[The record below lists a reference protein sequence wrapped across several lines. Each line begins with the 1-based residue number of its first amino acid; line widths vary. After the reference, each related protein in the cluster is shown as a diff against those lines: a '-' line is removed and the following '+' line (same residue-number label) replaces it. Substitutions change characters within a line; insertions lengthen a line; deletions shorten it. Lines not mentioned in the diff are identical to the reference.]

1 MPKYLKPAAVFGAAG
16 AVLLLLT
23 LAAKWSLTLFVLG
36 IFSLGIAV
44 VFLLMMFMAI
54 IGQKKGRRLSGWRL
68 FAIGDTVLIFIAA
81 VIGAVDLITSRDAEF
96 FGPGMLGAI
105 IFYYG
110 LPVLGA
116 LLLLELFVWKIYK
129 QMKEA
134 AGTEEDNSAQER
146 PQRIAYPPQTDDDK
160 KE

>member
-23 LAAKWSLTLFVLG
+23 LAVKWSMTLFAMGVL
-36 IFSLGIAV
+36 SLGVAV
-44 VFLLMMFMAI
+44 VFLLMTVMAA
-54 IGQKKGRRLSGWRL
+54 IGKRRNKNISGWKL
-68 FAIGDTVLIFIAA
+68 FALGNAVLMIIAA
-81 VIGAVDLITSRDAEF
+81 AIGAVDLITSKDAEF
-96 FGPGMLGAI
+96 FGPGMLGTV

-110 LPVLGA
+110 LPVLAA
-116 LLLLELFVWKIYK
+116 LLLLELFLWKIYK
-129 QMKEA
+129 QMKETSEA
-134 AGTEEDNSAQER
+134 EEKGGQKL

>member
-16 AVLLLLT
+16 AVLLLVT
-23 LAAKWSLTLFVLG
+23 LLAKWSLTLFVLG
-36 IFSLGIAV
+36 IFALGVAT
-44 VFLLMMFMAI
+44 VFLLMTGIAAV
-54 IGQKKGRRLSGWRL
+54 GRRKNREISGWRL
-68 FAIGDTVLIFIAA
+68 FAAGDAVLMLIVAA
-81 VIGAVDLITSRDAEF
+81 IGAVDLISSRDAEY
-96 FGPGMLGAI
+96 FGPGTLGTV

-129 QMKEA
+129 QMKETS
-134 AGTEEDNSAQER
+134 GEEEQSVQER

>member
-23 LAAKWSLTLFVLG
+23 LAVKWSLTLFVLG
-36 IFSLGIAV
+36 IFALGVAA

-68 FAIGDTVLIFIAA
+68 FAIGDTVLMLIAA
-81 VIGAVDLITSRDAEF
+81 AIGAVDLITSRDAEY
-96 FGPGMLGAI
+96 FGPGTLGTV

-129 QMKEA
+129 QMKETS
-134 AGTEEDNSAQER
+134 GEEEQSVQER
-146 PQRIAYPPQTDDDK
+146 PQRIAYPPQTDDGK